1 MAIRLN
7 AEIALVNDSRN
18 LLINHE
24 GRITTNA
31 NQILLRVTSQEVDD
45 TLASVLTSYAQISL
59 LDSEI
64 DLLVAKS
71 DYTGTQIRS
80 RINLG
85 TGGVKIVGKDFISLE
100 GLTTINGNFKI
111 DSLGNMET
119 VNGKFTGQ
127 VTANSGLI
135 GRFAISGNDLVY
147 TSDLFYKDY
156 DDSDLARLRGIL
168 AGLITQTSYDLFVY
182 DLNNSGGLSI
192 TDLVQLRSFLNG
204 TGSNPNKLIRSVIRI
219 GTNTG
224 EIKTSAVAQ
233 NGAVG
238 TTFSMRADKLSGNLV
253 STQAF
258 ATQSML
264 LEGKE
269 VTIDSNGFLKAT

>member
-18 LLINHE
+18 LLISHSSL
-24 GRITTNA
+24 IQQNA

-71 DYTGTQIRS
+71 NYTGTEIRS

-85 TGGVKIVGKDFISLE
+85 TGGVKIVGKDFISIE
-100 GLTTINGNFKI
+100 GLTTINSNFKVLTDGSI
-111 DSLGNMET
+111 EA
-119 VNGKFTGQ
+119 VNGKFSGQ

-156 DDSDLARLRGIL
+156 DYSDLARLNGIL
-168 AGLITQTSYDLFVY
+168 TGLITQTSYDLFVY
-182 DLNNSGGLSI
+182 DFNSTGTL
-192 TDLVQLRSFLNG
+192 TNADFVTLDLYLK
-204 TGSNPNKLIRSVIRI
+204 GSEPNPNKSIRSVIRL

-224 EIKTSAVAQ
+224 EIKTSTVAQ

-238 TTFSMRADKLSGNLV
+238 KEFMMRADKLNGNLV
-253 STQAF
+253 NTQAL
-258 ATQSML
+258 ATQTMFL
-264 LEGKE
+264 KGKQ
-269 VTIDSNGFLKAT
+269 VTVDSNGFLKAL